1 MQNNSLNI
9 GSTSDVSIFFCQ
21 LDDSLNYF
29 YHTILIL
36 KADYHPKVDAVYI
49 GKIEFTSDTEF
60 DCDEATDLLVNYKG

>member
-1 MQNNSLNI
+1 MSA
-9 GSTSDVSIFFCQ
+9 FFCQ
-21 LDDSLNYF
+21 LDYSLN